1 MQGRRRR
8 ASGVLRMEA
17 SHWGRVGEENRK
29 RLGQRNCRQQVV
41 RALTD
46 FFSGEMGCHWK
57 LSGSGVGRSD
67 VYLKRITLAV
77 GM

>member
-1 MQGRRRR
+1 M
-8 ASGVLRMEA
+8 RMEA

-46 FFSGEMGCHWK
+46 FFLVRW
-57 LSGSGVGRSD
+57 GVIGRFQE
-67 VYLKRITLAV
+67 VELADL
-77 GM
+77 MCT